1 MKKIILLLLA
11 VVAMTT
17 KTRAQDMLSTPL
29 TLEAIT
35 AGTISMNNPSS
46 SALSIEYSKDG
57 TTWTTVNTSPAITID
72 VDAGDV
78 VRLRGNNAQYG
89 NTPDDHNITSTAEV
103 YVYGNIMSLVHATD
117 FATNIRLTNSFAF
130 KNLFCAGYSND
141 TDWELITNTTI
152 KSHPTKDLLLPS
164 PYVPCSCY
172 ADMFAGCEALERAP
186 ELPATEMDDWWYDE
200 VTYDYSDGSIDC
212 YMEMFKGCKNLKQ
225 GPSILP
231 ATQIVHGV
239 YQYMFYGC
247 TSLTKAP
254 ELPAAKVADCAYG
267 HMFDGCTSLNYVK
280 CLATDISEEMAV
292 DEWLKDVP
300 SSGTF
305 IKSSEMTAW
314 PAGASGIPAGWTV
327 EDAAAFD
334 SYATPL
340 TFEAVEDATT
350 VTISNPLGLTIEYS
364 TDGGSTWTS
373 ASDGTIS
380 ISDIAAG
387 GTVQL
392 RGNNAAYSTG
402 VIANSTIISF
412 DKDCYVYGNLMSLV
426 NKTGFA
432 TVTSLTANNTFFDL
446 FDTNTHLKNHPSKDI
461 VLPAT
466 TLTEGC
472 YSNLFYKC
480 SALSKAPALP
490 ATVMATKCYERMFQ
504 SCTSL
509 TVAPELPAMTMADYC
524 YYFMFYGCNG
534 LTAAPALPATTMAPY
549 CYANM
554 FGFCHSL
561 TETPA
566 LPATTLDEYCYYRMF
581 LGSNG
586 LTTITSLP
594 ATTMAPYCYNEMFR
608 QCRALTTGATLP
620 ATELAEYCYRCMYQA
635 CTSLTTPSALPA
647 SILAK
652 GCYLGMYVNTG
663 LTAAPSL
670 PATTLAE
677 SCYYQMF
684 QNNPHLVS
692 SPALTA
698 TTLADMCYY
707 KMFADCPLLET
718 VGDISATTT
727 GESSCE
733 YMFMNCTSLVTAPA
747 LSATTLAPACYN
759 FMFSGCTALTNAPVL
774 PATTLASQCYQ
785 RMFEGCTSLVTA
797 PALPA
802 TNLADLCY
810 NDMFWECTSLKNAPE
825 LPATE
830 LADYCYTMMFL
841 GCTSLEKAPLLPAKT
856 LTPGCY
862 EHMFMNCNSLNY
874 VKCMATDLGDESST
888 DGWLTNVAAT
898 GTFVQPAGV
907 DWSGK
912 GTTEGTWGDE
922 GEEVPCTFVHGI
934 PAGWTIQEV
943 EATVD
948 YFDLAVSDAGISTL
962 YLDFPVAIPDDI
974 NLLGVFYIYDVDDHV
989 MLMRR
994 MKDYIPANT
1003 GVIVMANPG
1012 TITFTGTD
1020 EDVAAVTDNKL
1031 QGVVEKTPVSSISGT
1046 VYTMGHGKNSG
1057 YIGFHKYTGTNL
1069 PAHKAFYVRN
1079 GSSNVNG
1086 FNLVLDNEDGS
1097 TTSIGQVQDGEF
1109 TSDVVYDLQGRRVEH
1124 PTKGIYIVNGK
1135 KQYIK

>member
-29 TLEAIT
+29 SLEAIT

-46 SALSIEYSKDG
+46 SALTIEYSKDG
-57 TTWTTVNTSPAITID
+57 TTWTAVNTSPAITID
-72 VDAGDV
+72 VAAGDV
-78 VRLRGNNAQYG
+78 VRLRGNNEQYG

-117 FATNIRLTNSFAF
+117 YATNTRLTNSFAF

-141 TDWELITNTTI
+141 TDWELITNNTI
-152 KSHPTKDLLLPS
+152 KSHPTKELLLPS

-231 ATQIVHGV
+231 AIQIVHGV

-305 IKSSEMTAW
+305 IKSSDMTAW
-314 PAGASGIPAGWTV
+314 PSGASGIPTGWTF
-327 EDAAAFD
+327 EDVAPFD
-334 SYATPL
+334 PYVTPL
-340 TFEAVEDATT
+340 TFETIEYATT

-373 ASDGTIS
+373 KSNATIS
-380 ISDIAAG
+380 ISDIAPG

-392 RGNNAAYSTG
+392 RGNNAAYSNG

-412 DKDCYVYGNLMSLV
+412 DKDCYVYGNMMSLV
-426 NKTGFA
+426 NSTGFA
-432 TVTSLTANNTFFDL
+432 TVTSLTANYTFFDL
-446 FDTNTHLKNHPSKDI
+446 FDTNTHLKNYPGKDI

-490 ATVMATKCYERMFQ
+490 APVMATKCYERMFQ

-509 TVAPELPAMTMADYC
+509 TVAPELPAMTMADHC
-524 YYFMFYGCNG
+524 YNFMFYGCNG

-554 FGFCHSL
+554 FGFCHSI

-566 LPATTLDEYCYYRMF
+566 LPATTLADYCYYRMF
-581 LGSNG
+581 VGSNG

-608 QCRALTTGATLP
+608 QCRALTTGAKLP

-635 CTSLTTPSALPA
+635 CTALTTPSTLPA

-684 QNNPHLVS
+684 QNNQHLVS

-759 FMFSGCTALTNAPVL
+759 FMFSGCSSLTNAPVL

-810 NDMFWECTSLKNAPE
+810 NDMFWECTGLKNAPE

-841 GCTSLEKAPLLPAKT
+841 GCTSLEKAPVLPAKT

-934 PAGWTIQEV
+934 PAGWTVQE
-943 EATVD
+943 AGD
-948 YFDLAVSDAGISTL
+948 GFDLTVTAAGISTL
-962 YLDFPVAIPDDI
+962 YLDFPVAIPNDV
-974 NLLGVFYIYDVDDHV
+974 NMLGVFYVNSIDGHI
-989 MLMRR
+989 MLMERLH
-994 MKDYIPANT
+994 DYIPANN

-1012 TITFTGTD
+1012 TFTFNRTD
-1020 EDVAAVTDNKL
+1020 EEVEAITNNQL
-1031 QGVVEKTPVSSISGT
+1031 QGTTVATPVSSIDGK
-1046 VYTMGHGKNSG
+1046 VYTLGHGKNSG
-1057 YIGFHKYTGTNL
+1057 YIGFYRYTGSSL
-1069 PAHKAFYVRN
+1069 PANKAFLVRD
-1079 GSSNVNG
+1079 GSSDVNG
-1086 FNLVLDNEDGS
+1086 FNLVLDNEDGTS
-1097 TTSIGQVQDGEF
+1097 TTIGHIGNDEF
-1109 TSDVVYDLQGRRVEH
+1109 ILDVVYDLQGRRVER
-1124 PTKGIYIVNGK
+1124 PGRGIYIVNGK

>member
-29 TLEAIT
+29 SLEAIT

-46 SALSIEYSKDG
+46 SALTIEYSKDG
-57 TTWTTVNTSPAITID
+57 TTWTAVNTSPAITID
-72 VDAGDV
+72 VAAGDV
-78 VRLRGNNAQYG
+78 VRLRGNNEQYG

-117 FATNIRLTNSFAF
+117 FATNFRLTNSFAF

-141 TDWELITNTTI
+141 TDWQLITNNTI
-152 KSHPTKDLLLPS
+152 KSHPTKELLLPS

-247 TSLTKAP
+247 MSLTKAP

-314 PAGASGIPAGWTV
+314 PEGASGIPAGWTV

-334 SYATPL
+334 PYVTPL
-340 TFEAVEDATT
+340 TFEAIEYATT

-373 ASDGTIS
+373 KSNATIS
-380 ISDIAAG
+380 ISDIAPG

-392 RGNNAAYSTG
+392 RGNNAAYSNG

-412 DKDCYVYGNLMSLV
+412 DKDCYVYGNMMSLV
-426 NKTGFA
+426 NSTGFA
-432 TVTSLTANNTFFDL
+432 TVTSLTANYTFFDL
-446 FDTNTHLKNHPSKDI
+446 FDTNTHLKNYPGKDI

-490 ATVMATKCYERMFQ
+490 APVMATKCYERMFQ

-509 TVAPELPAMTMADYC
+509 TVAPELPAMTMADHC
-524 YYFMFYGCNG
+524 YNFMFYGCNG

-554 FGFCHSL
+554 FGFCHSI

-566 LPATTLDEYCYYRMF
+566 LPATTLADYCYYRMF
-581 LGSNG
+581 VGSNG

-608 QCRALTTGATLP
+608 QCRALTTGAKLP

-635 CTSLTTPSALPA
+635 CTSLTTPSTLPA

-718 VGDISATTT
+718 VGDISAITT

-759 FMFSGCTALTNAPVL
+759 FMFSGCSSLTNAPVL

-810 NDMFWECTSLKNAPE
+810 NDMFWECTGLKNAPE

-841 GCTSLEKAPLLPAKT
+841 GCTSLEKAPVLPAKT

-912 GTTEGTWGDE
+912 GTTEGTWGDY

-934 PAGWTIQEV
+934 PAGWTVQE
-943 EATVD
+943 AGD
-948 YFDLAVSDAGISTL
+948 GFDLTVTAAGISTL
-962 YLDFPVAIPDDI
+962 YLDFPVAIPNDV
-974 NLLGVFYIYDVDDHV
+974 NMLGVFYVNSIDGHI
-989 MLMRR
+989 MLMERLH
-994 MKDYIPANT
+994 DYIPANN

-1012 TITFTGTD
+1012 TFTFNRTD
-1020 EDVAAVTDNKL
+1020 EEVEAITNNQL
-1031 QGVVEKTPVSSISGT
+1031 QGTTMATPVSSIDGK
-1046 VYTMGHGKNSG
+1046 VYTLGHGKNSG
-1057 YIGFHKYTGTNL
+1057 YIGFYRYTGSSL
-1069 PAHKAFYVRN
+1069 PANKAFLVRD
-1079 GSSNVNG
+1079 GSSDVNG
-1086 FNLVLDNEDGS
+1086 FNLVLDNEDGTS
-1097 TTSIGQVQDGEF
+1097 TTIGHIENDEF
-1109 TSDVVYDLQGRRVEH
+1109 ILDVVYDLQGRRVER
-1124 PTKGIYIVNGK
+1124 PGRGIYIVNGK

>member
-17 KTRAQDMLSTPL
+17 KNRAQDMLSTPL
-29 TLEAIT
+29 SLEAIT
-35 AGTISMNNPSS
+35 AGTISMNNPSL
-46 SALSIEYSKDG
+46 SALTIEYSKDG
-57 TTWTTVNTSPAITID
+57 TTWTAVNTSPAITID
-72 VDAGDV
+72 VAAGDV
-78 VRLRGNNAQYG
+78 VRLRGNNEQYG

-117 FATNIRLTNSFAF
+117 YATNTRLTNSFAF

-152 KSHPTKDLLLPS
+152 KSHPTKELLLPS

-247 TSLTKAP
+247 MSLTKAP

-292 DEWLKDVP
+292 DEWLKEVS

-305 IKSSEMTAW
+305 IKAAEMTTW
-314 PAGASGIPAGWTV
+314 PEGASGIPAGWTV

-334 SYATPL
+334 PYVTPL
-340 TFEAVEDATT
+340 TFEAIEYATT

-373 ASDGTIS
+373 KSNATIS
-380 ISDIAAG
+380 ISDIAPG

-392 RGNNAAYSTG
+392 RGNNAAYSNG

-412 DKDCYVYGNLMSLV
+412 DKDCYVYGNMMSLV
-426 NKTGFA
+426 NSTGFA
-432 TVTSLTANNTFFDL
+432 KVTSLTANYTFFDL
-446 FDTNTHLKNHPSKDI
+446 FDTNTHLKNYPGKDI

-490 ATVMATKCYERMFQ
+490 APVMATKCYERMFQ

-509 TVAPELPAMTMADYC
+509 TVAPELPAMTMADHC
-524 YYFMFYGCNG
+524 YNFMFYGCNG

-549 CYANM
+549 CYTNM
-554 FGFCHSL
+554 FGFCHSI

-566 LPATTLDEYCYYRMF
+566 LPATTLADYCYYRMF
-581 LGSNG
+581 VGSNG

-608 QCRALTTGATLP
+608 QCRALTTGAKIP

-635 CTSLTTPSALPA
+635 CTSLTTPSTLPA

-810 NDMFWECTSLKNAPE
+810 NDMFWECTGLKNAPE

-841 GCTSLEKAPLLPAKT
+841 GCTSLEKAPVLPAKT

-934 PAGWTIQEV
+934 PAGWTVQE
-943 EATVD
+943 AGD
-948 YFDLAVSDAGISTL
+948 GFDLTVTAAGISTL
-962 YLDFPVAIPDDI
+962 YLDFPVAIPNDV
-974 NLLGVFYIYDVDDHV
+974 NMLGVFYVNSIDGHI
-989 MLMRR
+989 MLMERLH
-994 MKDYIPANT
+994 DYIPANN

-1012 TITFTGTD
+1012 TFTFNRTD
-1020 EDVAAVTDNKL
+1020 EEVEAITNNQL
-1031 QGVVEKTPVSSISGT
+1031 QGTTVATPVSSIDGK
-1046 VYTMGHGKNSG
+1046 VYTLGHGKNSG
-1057 YIGFHKYTGTNL
+1057 YIGFYRYTGSSL
-1069 PAHKAFYVRN
+1069 PANKAFLVRD
-1079 GSSNVNG
+1079 GSSDVNG
-1086 FNLVLDNEDGS
+1086 FNLVLDNEDGTS
-1097 TTSIGQVQDGEF
+1097 TTIGHIENDEF
-1109 TSDVVYDLQGRRVEH
+1109 ILDVVYDLQGRRV
-1124 PTKGIYIVNGK
+1124 
-1135 KQYIK
+1135 